1 MLRIILNL
9 LLFLIS
15 NTNCHDYHGWD
26 DSILFKLDWANGDL
40 AKLQEV
46 STETYHINK
55 KLEPRSRLHIY
66 LAT

>member
-9 LLFLIS
+9 LFLIW
-15 NTNCHDYHGWD
+15 NTNCHEYHGWD

-46 STETYHINK
+46 STETII
-55 KLEPRSRLHIY
+55 LIRSLSHEADFTY
-66 LAT
+66 T